1 MSGVEEVLKD
11 PPDKTEDEVETVNE
25 SKVEEIGSG
34 ECDTKPTTDAEA
46 SSLTGSWTLLE
57 KEEEVVANVST
68 IHHLYIWFNLVPI
81 IHIIISIV
89 YLQKPESE
97 SSSDGGS
104 SIEVL
109 DKKDGQKTEGKDW
122 YW

>member
-25 SKVEEIGSG
+25 SKVEEMGSG
-34 ECDTKPTTDAEA
+34 ECETKPATDSEA

-68 IHHLYIWFNLVPI
+68 IWLVPI
-81 IHIIISIV
+81 IHIISIV

-109 DKKDGQKTEGKDW
+109 DKKDGQKTEGKD
-122 YW
+122 

>member
-34 ECDTKPTTDAEA
+34 ECETITKPVTDSEA

-68 IHHLYIWFNLVPI
+68 IWLVPI
-81 IHIIISIV
+81 IHIISIV

-109 DKKDGQKTEGKDW
+109 DKKDGQKTEGKD
-122 YW
+122 

>member
-1 MSGVEEVLKD
+1 M
-11 PPDKTEDEVETVNE
+11 
-25 SKVEEIGSG
+25 
-34 ECDTKPTTDAEA
+34 
-46 SSLTGSWTLLE
+46 
-57 KEEEVVANVST
+57 
-68 IHHLYIWFNLVPI
+68 

-109 DKKDGQKTEGKDW
+109 DKKDGQKTEGKD
-122 YW
+122 